1 MYIVYIVKVLSINL
15 PLQGLFLLQ
24 ESLLLLVGVERR
36 HNSMD
41 QKGNRQPIANRRYYI
56 ACFVSRQCSLRENV
70 HK

>member
-56 ACFVSRQCSLRENV
+56 ACFVSRQCSLRENA